1 MLEVKKRGEG
11 NATFPSDQR
20 RRVGAAPFQRGGA
33 AISIGRATAIWR
45 SSQRDR
51 GDVVSIRAAWIDLVE
66 HDLVVGRLVFASFA
80 RTSYHPYDGAIREK
94 SLR

>member
-1 MLEVKKRGEG
+1 ML
-11 NATFPSDQR
+11 PSPQTSEDML
-20 RRVGAAPFQRGGA
+20 APTPFQRGGA
-33 AISIGRATAIWR
+33 EISIGRATAIWR